1 MDYCDNTCMLTN
13 STFPSLILNIEGVR
27 TRQFRVSDISP
38 TLQESPKKSTV
49 WSDFVHW
56 FQLFVIQICTLMDDS
71 TFACRKSSLRAFIWC
86 KYIYP
91 FHQKCHLRPSCSHTC
106 IEIDMLC
113 LFFLV
118 SINDDWW
125 LKTRGGT
132 VHVFVPN
139 HHVTDLSVRCMMP
152 DNEYRRFTPN
162 PEGVMQRCLITA
174 SRRIANATSC
184 ALVLKT
190 KPPDSDHV
198 LILNAS
204 LT

>member
-1 MDYCDNTCMLTN
+1 M
-13 STFPSLILNIEGVR
+13 TFHQLYRRAKKNFFHSLIWLCVL
-27 TRQFRVSDISP
+27 ISIVVYN
-38 TLQESPKKSTV
+38 TNLYT
-49 WSDFVHW
+49 H
-56 FQLFVIQICTLMDDS
+56 DDS
-71 TFACRKSSLRAFIWC
+71 TFACRKSSLRAFIWDI
-86 KYIYP
+86 YIYIYIYIYTHT

-125 LKTRGGT
+125 LKIRGGT

-139 HHVTDLSVRCMMP
+139 RHVTDLSVRCMMP